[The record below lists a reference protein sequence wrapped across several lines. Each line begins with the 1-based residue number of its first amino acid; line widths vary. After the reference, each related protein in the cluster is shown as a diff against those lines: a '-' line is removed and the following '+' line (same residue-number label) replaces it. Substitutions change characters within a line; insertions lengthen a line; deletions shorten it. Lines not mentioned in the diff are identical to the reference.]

1 MRVLICAAMLVLGG
15 CCHTEAATPYSEP
28 IPQVADPGAKAKQQV
43 NDAWMEAENEEIV
56 SAVEKSDPRQWALDS
71 KRHLALAERHEIGIY
86 LQKSSHVFFR
96 MTVFADGTLFL
107 DDMERQ
113 VSAEHTRRLS
123 SFYDK
128 IVLAGRQ
135 P

>member
-1 MRVLICAAMLVLGG
+1 MRILICATMLALGG
-15 CCHTEAATPYSEP
+15 CCHTEAAMPYSEP
-28 IPQVADPGAKAKQQV
+28 IPQVVDPSAKAKQQV

-56 SAVEKSDPRQWALDS
+56 SAVEKSDPRQWALDL
-71 KRHLALAERHEIGIY
+71 KRRLALAEKHEIGIY
-86 LQKSSHVFFR
+86 LHKNSHVFFR
-96 MTVFADGTLFL
+96 MTVFADGALFL
-107 DDMERQ
+107 DDMEQ
-113 VSAEHTRRLS
+113 QMSAEHTRRLS